1 MEKAGTQ
8 LLVPSSRGGVA
19 ARSRKAAKPPQP
31 RRRGGQKCLWP
42 PRPLLWRVAF
52 GDIFL

>member
-19 ARSRKAAKPPQP
+19 ARSR
-31 RRRGGQKCLWP
+31 
-42 PRPLLWRVAF
+42 
-52 GDIFL
+52 